1 MQKDTILYGIILI
14 IIIWVIIEQKLLMIT
29 KHTISSNKLPKQ
41 IGEIGFVLL
50 ADLHNRTFGKNNN
63 RLIRKIDEL
72 SPDFI
77 IIAGDM
83 INKKEICYPGS
94 TFQLIEQLAKK
105 YKIYYAYGNHE
116 HRLERIGRETSSEWT
131 PEDKKHYSTWVEFKN
146 KLSKHKVVFLDN
158 ESTMISLSSGK
169 LKVTGVTLEHEY
181 FEFNATKELNKS
193 HLDSLLGES
202 SKDYF
207 QLLIAHNP
215 MYFNA
220 YAEWGADLTLSGHL
234 HGGMMRLPG
243 IGGVLSPQAKF
254 FPKYDTGKHI
264 HKENYLVV
272 SRGLGSHSIMP
283 RIFNIPEIIYT
294 NLKYENPASISNQ

>member
-1 MQKDTILYGIILI
+1 MQKDTILYGVILI
-14 IIIWVIIEQKLLMIT
+14 IILWIIIEQKLLMIT
-29 KHTISSNKLPKQ
+29 KHTMSSSKLPTQ
-41 IGEIGFVLL
+41 TGEIDFVLL
-50 ADLHNRTFGKNNN
+50 ADLHNRTFGRNNN
-63 RLIRKIDEL
+63 RLIRKIDNL

-83 INKKEICYPGS
+83 INKKDICYPGS
-94 TFQLIEQLAKK
+94 TFTLIEQLAKK

-116 HRLERIGRETSSEWT
+116 HRLERIGREASSEWT
-131 PEDKKHYSTWVEFKN
+131 QEDKKYYSTWVEYKN
-146 KLSKHKVVFLDN
+146 RLRKQKVEFLDN
-158 ESTMISLSSGK
+158 QSAMISLPSCK
-169 LKVTGVTLEHEY
+169 LKITGVTLEHEY
-181 FEFNATKELNKS
+181 FEFNATKELKKS

-215 MYFNA
+215 MYFKA

-254 FPKYDTGKHI
+254 FPKYDKGKHN
-264 HKENYLVV
+264 HNEKYLVV

-283 RIFNIPEIIYT
+283 RIFNIPEIIYMK
-294 NLKYENPASISNQ
+294 LQYEKSASESNQ